1 MSEAKEK
8 IKLKSTSCINIL
20 KYYKK
25 NIWNMILPNL
35 NYTFCIYLYK
45 FNI

>member
-1 MSEAKEK
+1 MPKFMSEAKEK

-25 NIWNMILPNL
+25 NI
-35 NYTFCIYLYK
+35 
-45 FNI
+45 